1 MQGRIKF
8 WLASLLVLALFLSAC
23 NLGQEPEPTPDVG
36 AIFTA
41 AAETVQAQFGLGLTQ
56 TAMAAPPPTATQP
69 PLPPTATPF
78 ATFAIDGSNT
88 VATMTPLPVLGAG
101 TQPSVI
107 STLPTATSL
116 AVLAAPTGKPCLDSA
131 FISDINYADGTVVED
146 NTLIAKAWQIQNT
159 GTCTWDDGFSL
170 RPVTGNAKGTWDIK
184 YKKEFVEPDEI
195 VEVKIEIK
203 TPSTGGDWGGCWR
216 MYSDSEQPFGTF
228 VCLLVKVE

>member
-1 MQGRIKF
+1 MQGRTKF

-23 NLGQEPEPTPDVG
+23 NFGQEPEPTPDVG

-78 ATFAIDGSNT
+78 ATFAVDGSNA
-88 VATMTPLPVLGAG
+88 VATPLPVLGAG

-107 STLPTATSL
+107 STLPTVTPIVALATEAGPL
-116 AVLAAPTGKPCLDSA
+116 CLDSA
-131 FISDINYADGTVVED
+131 FISDVNYADGTVVED